1 MNSRKFS
8 AIFDQAV
15 EVAFAHVAKESDVQ
29 PMDLYMGGLGL
40 AATGLLLINLPW
52 NFVGLQVVGTVLI
65 AWGLVAMAAIKQKV

>member
-15 EVAFAHVAKESDVQ
+15 EVAFAQVAKDSAVQ
-29 PMDLYMGGLGL
+29 PSDLYLGGLGL

-52 NFVGLQVVGTVLI
+52 NFVGLQGVGTVLI
-65 AWGLVAMAAIKQKV
+65 AWGLLAMAVIQRKV